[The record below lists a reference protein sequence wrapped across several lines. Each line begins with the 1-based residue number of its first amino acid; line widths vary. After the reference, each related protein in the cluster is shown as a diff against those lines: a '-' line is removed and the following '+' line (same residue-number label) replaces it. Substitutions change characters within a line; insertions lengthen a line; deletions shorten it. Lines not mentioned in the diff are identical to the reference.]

1 MNSNGQGTDKEKE
14 TQEKGVCMFLLWKRA
29 AVLLDL
35 PLRFSDL

>member
-1 MNSNGQGTDKEKE
+1 MNRYGQGKDREKK
-14 TQEKGVCMFLLWKRA
+14 TQEKGVCMLLLREKA